1 MIETIIAYFAGP
13 LGLVELF
20 GTIFSAICVYL
31 AIKHNMW
38 TWFFGALGV
47 ILFGYLFLQFGLIS
61 DAGLQ
66 ILFFLPM
73 QVVGFIMWRR
83 YANQSQNK
91 AVTKAMSWKPF
102 AVIAVVI
109 ALMALGNGWVAANYT
124 LQFTA
129 WLSTTLAP
137 IGLEVTVQAASFP
150 YLDALTTWMSIAA
163 QLLMIAK
170 FRESWILWV
179 GMDIIAIPLYFAKG
193 LVVVSGLYVGFLVLA
208 IYGGIVWYRDYAKQ
222 NKVNA
227 SSIPLVRSK

>member
-47 ILFGYLFLQFGLIS
+47 ILFGYLFLQFGLYS

-73 QVVGFIMWRR
+73 QLIGFIMWRR
-83 YANQSQNK
+83 AANK
-91 AVTKAMSWKPF
+91 AENKSVVLSLTLVQF
-102 AVIAVVI
+102 ALIGIGILGAAGLNGYLIA
-109 ALMALGNGWVAANYT
+109 T
-124 LQFTA
+124 L
-129 WLSTTLAP
+129 TT
-137 IGLEVTVQAASFP
+137 GASFP
-150 YLDALTTWMSIAA
+150 YIDALTTWMSIAA

-170 FRESWILWV
+170 YRESWILWV
-179 GMDIIAIPLYFAKG
+179 AMDVIAIFVYYAKG
-193 LVVVSGLYVGFLVLA
+193 LIVTSGLYVLFLVLA
-208 IYGGIVWYRDYAKQ
+208 TFGGIAWYRDYAKQ
-222 NKVNA
+222 NNVTA
-227 SSIPLVRSK
+227 SSIPLVRNK